1 MNKLN
6 PIFDAVSEIDDKNV
20 ADFIPKYKTKPR
32 KALKIAA
39 VTVAAALL
47 LGTSAAA
54 ATLGDDP
61 IVKINNK
68 QVTPWY
74 SSYVNENGWTVKT
87 TAVEIPFAY
96 CRYRPVGE
104 VRAAFDGNS
113 FDTRLYDELGVRLD
127 EIADNINFYINAEK
141 PGETPFLGAHGTVY
155 EDYHQSETITP
166 EGEILID
173 IWQDPVQAVKS
184 ANEKKRYENMTV
196 DERIEEMRVYGDL
209 IEFSEFGGFEHPS
222 MRELFEA
229 DGIGLYSITNNVVKF
244 ECTPSE
250 AMKLYKYAPVSIN
263 GFSEKA
269 GTTVV
274 IYTNAVLTEDKTRY
288 TFIGEKQITQQMFV
302 YTLVEEQSGTEVLF
316 TVWRSAENKDTY
328 TDHFDF
334 EYEYIQLNNGTQ
346 ARLHQSADNSYFLEF
361 EKDGAA
367 YGLQLDRKRDLAE
380 SILEKMELL

>member
-6 PIFDAVSEIDDKNV
+6 PILDAMSEIDDKTV

-39 VTVAAALL
+39 VTVAAVLL
-47 LGTSAAA
+47 LGITAAA
-54 ATLGDDP
+54 ATFGDNP
-61 IVKINNK
+61 IVKINNT

-74 SSYVNENGWTVKT
+74 SSYVNENGWTIKT
-87 TAVEIPFAY
+87 TAVEIPIAY
-96 CRYRPVGE
+96 CRYRPAGE
-104 VRAAFDGNS
+104 IRAVFGGDLS
-113 FDTRLYDELGVRLD
+113 DTDFYDELGVRLD
-127 EIADNINFYINAEK
+127 DIVNNINFYVDAEK
-141 PGETPFLGAHGTVY
+141 PGEIPFLGLHGTAY
-155 EDYHQSETITP
+155 SDYHQRETITP

-173 IWQDPVQAVKS
+173 IWQDPIQALKS
-184 ANEKKRYENMTV
+184 SNEKKKYENMTV
-196 DERIEEMRVYGDL
+196 DEKLEEWRTYGNDFF
-209 IEFSEFGGFEHPS
+209 EYGGFEHPS

-229 DGIGLYSITNNVVKF
+229 NAKTSIGNSDVHTF
-244 ECTPSE
+244 ESAPSE
-250 AMKLYKYAPVSIN
+250 AMKLYGYAPVSVE

-269 GTTVV
+269 GMT
-274 IYTNAVLTEDKTRY
+274 AVMYKGTDNDT
-288 TFIGEKQITQQMFV
+288 GEYIISQQMFV
-302 YTLVEEQSGTEVLF
+302 YTLVEEQSGAEVLF

-346 ARLHQSADNSYFLEF
+346 ARLHQSADYSYLLEF

-367 YGLQLDRKRDLAE
+367 YGLHLGYERNLAQ